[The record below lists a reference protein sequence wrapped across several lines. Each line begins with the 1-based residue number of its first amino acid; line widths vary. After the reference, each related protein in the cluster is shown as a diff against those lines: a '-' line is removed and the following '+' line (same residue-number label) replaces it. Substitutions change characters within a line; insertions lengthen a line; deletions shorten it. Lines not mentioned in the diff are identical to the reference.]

1 MTLRLYDS
9 LRRAT
14 ADVEPLAPG
23 RLGLY
28 VCGPTVYG
36 PVHVGNARPFVVA
49 MTLAR
54 HLRRTGWEV
63 RVVSN
68 LTDINDKIYAA
79 ARDEGI
85 ASRDL
90 AEREAQHYLDD
101 TSRLG
106 LGRPDVEPKVTE
118 SLPGIIAM
126 IEGLIAGGHAYA
138 SDGDVYFRVADFP
151 SYGALSGQRID
162 EMQPE
167 EITPRK
173 EAPLDFALW
182 KAQKEGEDAAWD
194 SPWGP
199 GRPGWHIECS
209 AMAMS
214 ALGEEIDIH
223 GGGID
228 LKFPHHENERAQ
240 SEALTGR
247 PFARTW
253 LHNGMLRFGGDKMSK
268 SLGNIARVSDL
279 LADGVEPRALR
290 LALISAHYR
299 TSLNYNEDSLPSAV
313 STIERLDAFESALLA
328 RAARSGEPPS
338 GASTEGVQLSTVTR
352 ERFAAAMNDDLA
364 VPEALAALFDFV
376 REGNR
381 LLDAS
386 CSAATA
392 AAMLDTLREL
402 DRTLGIL
409 AQPVELPAGASDL
422 LAARAAAR
430 AARDFAESDRLRDE
444 LAARGV
450 LVEDSRDGQRWRL
463 GGPR

>member
-9 LRRAT
+9 LRRST
-14 ADVEPLAPG
+14 NDVEPLTPG

-68 LTDINDKIYAA
+68 LTDINDKIYTAA
-79 ARDEGI
+79 QAEGI
-85 ASRDL
+85 ESRDL
-90 AEREAQHYLDD
+90 AERESARYLDD

-118 SLPGIIAM
+118 SLPEIVEM
-126 IEGLIAGGHAYA
+126 IEGLIAGGHAYE

-151 SYGALSGQRID
+151 SYGALSGQKID

-167 EITPRK
+167 EITSK
-173 EAPLDFALW
+173 KQAPLDFALW
-182 KAQKEGEDAAWD
+182 KAQKPGEDAAWE
-194 SPWGP
+194 SPWGM

-240 SEALTGR
+240 SEAMTGR

-268 SLGNIARVSDL
+268 SLGNIDRLSDALDREGNETLLSLFARAQYRSPLDYSPDSL
-279 LADGVEPRALR
+279 EDARKSNDRLREALR
-290 LALISAHYR
+290 
-299 TSLNYNEDSLPSAV
+299 
-313 STIERLDAFESALLA
+313 
-328 RAARSGEPPS
+328 RAARIA
-338 GASTEGVQLSTVTR
+338 GAVAPAEGGPLAT
-352 ERFAAAMNDDLA
+352 AAAEADARFRAALDDDFGT
-364 VPEALAALFDFV
+364 PEGLAALFDLV
-376 REGNR
+376 RVVNAATDAG
-381 LLDAS
+381 DAS
-386 CSAATA
+386 PADVAQARAILMDCLWVLGLDGLGATA
-392 AAMLDTLREL
+392 DGPPAEAVALMQERE
-402 DRTLGIL
+402 
-409 AQPVELPAGASDL
+409 
-422 LAARAAAR
+422 AARAAKDFAR
-430 AARDFAESDRLRDE
+430 ADAIRDE
-444 LAARGV
+444 LNALGWVVQDLA
-450 LVEDSRDGQRWRL
+450 
-463 GGPR
+463 GGPELQQA

>member
-9 LRRAT
+9 LRRST
-14 ADVEPLAPG
+14 NDVEPLTPG

-28 VCGPTVYG
+28 VCGPPVYG

-68 LTDINDKIYAA
+68 LTDINDKIYTAA
-79 ARDEGI
+79 QAEGI
-85 ASRDL
+85 ESRDL
-90 AEREAQHYLDD
+90 AERESARYLDD

-118 SLPGIIAM
+118 SLPEIVEM
-126 IEGLIAGGHAYA
+126 IEGLIAGGHAYE

-151 SYGALSGQRID
+151 SYGALSGQKID

-167 EITPRK
+167 EITSK
-173 EAPLDFALW
+173 KQAPLDFALW
-182 KAQKEGEDAAWD
+182 KAQKPGEDAAWE
-194 SPWGP
+194 SPWGM

-240 SEALTGR
+240 SEAMTGR

-268 SLGNIARVSDL
+268 SLGNIDRLSDALDREGNETLLSLFARAQYRSPLDYSPDSL
-279 LADGVEPRALR
+279 EDARKSNDRLREALR
-290 LALISAHYR
+290 
-299 TSLNYNEDSLPSAV
+299 
-313 STIERLDAFESALLA
+313 
-328 RAARSGEPPS
+328 RAARIA
-338 GASTEGVQLSTVTR
+338 GAVAPAEGGPLAT
-352 ERFAAAMNDDLA
+352 AAAEADARFRAALDDDFGT
-364 VPEALAALFDFV
+364 PEGLAALFDLV
-376 REGNR
+376 RVVNAATDAG
-381 LLDAS
+381 DAS
-386 CSAATA
+386 PADVAQARAILIDCLWVLGLDGLGATA
-392 AAMLDTLREL
+392 DGPPAEAVALMQERE
-402 DRTLGIL
+402 
-409 AQPVELPAGASDL
+409 
-422 LAARAAAR
+422 AARAAKDFAR
-430 AARDFAESDRLRDE
+430 ADAIRDE
-444 LAARGV
+444 LKALGWVVQDLA
-450 LVEDSRDGQRWRL
+450 
-463 GGPR
+463 GGPELQQA

>member
-9 LRRAT
+9 LRRST
-14 ADVEPLAPG
+14 NDVEPLTPG

-68 LTDINDKIYAA
+68 LTDINDKIYTAA
-79 ARDEGI
+79 QAEGI
-85 ASRDL
+85 ESRDL
-90 AEREAQHYLDD
+90 AERESARYLDD

-118 SLPGIIAM
+118 SLPEIVEL

-151 SYGALSGQRID
+151 SYGALSGQKID

-167 EITPRK
+167 EITSK
-173 EAPLDFALW
+173 KQAPLDFALW
-182 KAQKEGEDAAWD
+182 KAQKPGEDAAWE
-194 SPWGP
+194 SPWGM

-240 SEALTGR
+240 SEAMTGR

-268 SLGNIARVSDL
+268 SLGNIDRLSDALDREGNETLLSLFARAQYRSPLDYSPDSL
-279 LADGVEPRALR
+279 EDARKSNDRLREALR
-290 LALISAHYR
+290 
-299 TSLNYNEDSLPSAV
+299 
-313 STIERLDAFESALLA
+313 
-328 RAARSGEPPS
+328 RAARIAGDAAP
-338 GASTEGVQLSTVTR
+338 VTR
-352 ERFAAAMNDDLA
+352 GPLATAAAEADVRFRAALDDDFGT
-364 VPEALAALFDFV
+364 PEGLAALFDLV
-376 REGNR
+376 RVLNAATDAG
-381 LLDAS
+381 DAS
-386 CSAATA
+386 PADVAQARAVLIDCLWVLGLDGLGATA
-392 AAMLDTLREL
+392 DGPPAEAVALMQERE
-402 DRTLGIL
+402 T
-409 AQPVELPAGASDL
+409 
-422 LAARAAAR
+422 ARAAKDFAR
-430 AARDFAESDRLRDE
+430 ADAIRDE
-444 LAARGV
+444 LKALGWVVQDLA
-450 LVEDSRDGQRWRL
+450 DGPELQQA
-463 GGPR
+463 

>member
-9 LRRAT
+9 LRRST
-14 ADVEPLAPG
+14 NDVEPLTPG

-68 LTDINDKIYAA
+68 LTDINDKIYTAA
-79 ARDEGI
+79 QAEGI
-85 ASRDL
+85 ESRDL
-90 AEREAQHYLDD
+90 AERESARYLDD

-118 SLPGIIAM
+118 SLPEIVEM

-151 SYGALSGQRID
+151 SYGALSGQKID

-167 EITPRK
+167 EITSK
-173 EAPLDFALW
+173 KQAPLDFALW
-182 KAQKEGEDAAWD
+182 KAQKPGEDAAWE
-194 SPWGP
+194 SPWGM

-240 SEALTGR
+240 SEAMTGR

-268 SLGNIARVSDL
+268 SLGNIDRLSDALDREGNETLLSLFARAQYRSPLDYSPDSL
-279 LADGVEPRALR
+279 EDARKSNDRLREALR
-290 LALISAHYR
+290 
-299 TSLNYNEDSLPSAV
+299 
-313 STIERLDAFESALLA
+313 
-328 RAARSGEPPS
+328 RAARIA
-338 GASTEGVQLSTVTR
+338 GAVAPAEGGPLAT
-352 ERFAAAMNDDLA
+352 AAAEADARFRAALDDDFGT
-364 VPEALAALFDFV
+364 PEGLAALFDLV
-376 REGNR
+376 RVVNAATDAG
-381 LLDAS
+381 DAS
-386 CSAATA
+386 PADVAQARAILIDCLWVLGLDGLGATA
-392 AAMLDTLREL
+392 DGPPAEAVALMQERE
-402 DRTLGIL
+402 
-409 AQPVELPAGASDL
+409 
-422 LAARAAAR
+422 AARAAKDFAR
-430 AARDFAESDRLRDE
+430 ADAIRDE
-444 LAARGV
+444 LKALGWVVQDLA
-450 LVEDSRDGQRWRL
+450 
-463 GGPR
+463 GGPELQQA

>member
-9 LRRAT
+9 LRRST
-14 ADVEPLAPG
+14 HDVEPLVPG

-54 HLRRTGWEV
+54 HLRRTGWDV

-79 ARDEGI
+79 AQAEGI
-85 ASRDL
+85 ESRDL
-90 AEREAQHYLDD
+90 AERESARYLDD
-101 TSRLG
+101 TTRLG

-118 SLPGIIAM
+118 SLPEIIEM
-126 IEGLIAGGHAYA
+126 IEGLIAGGHAYE

-151 SYGALSGQRID
+151 SYGALSGQKID

-167 EITPRK
+167 EITSK
-173 EAPLDFALW
+173 KQAPLDFALW
-182 KAQKEGEDAAWD
+182 KAQKPGEDAAWE
-194 SPWGP
+194 SPWGM

-240 SEALTGR
+240 SEAMTGR

-268 SLGNIARVSDL
+268 SLGNIDRLSDALDREGHETLLSLFARAQYRSPLDYSPDSL
-279 LADGVEPRALR
+279 EDARKSNDRLREALR
-290 LALISAHYR
+290 
-299 TSLNYNEDSLPSAV
+299 
-313 STIERLDAFESALLA
+313 
-328 RAARSGEPPS
+328 RAARIAGDAAPAAGGP
-338 GASTEGVQLSTVTR
+338 L
-352 ERFAAAMNDDLA
+352 AAAADEADARFRAALDDDFGT
-364 VPEALAALFDFV
+364 PEALAALFDLV
-376 REGNR
+376 RVLN
-381 LLDAS
+381 
-386 CSAATA
+386 AATDAGDADPADVAQARAVLIDCLWVLGLDGLGA
-392 AAMLDTLREL
+392 AADGPPAEAVALMQERE
-402 DRTLGIL
+402 
-409 AQPVELPAGASDL
+409 
-422 LAARAAAR
+422 AARAAKDFAR
-430 AARDFAESDRLRDE
+430 ADAIRDE
-444 LAARGV
+444 LKALGWVVQDLA
-450 LVEDSRDGQRWRL
+450 DGPELQ
-463 GGPR
+463 PA

>member
-9 LRRAT
+9 LRRST
-14 ADVEPLAPG
+14 NDVEPLTPG

-68 LTDINDKIYAA
+68 LTDINDKIYTAA
-79 ARDEGI
+79 QAEGI
-85 ASRDL
+85 ESRDL
-90 AEREAQHYLDD
+90 AERESARYLDD

-118 SLPGIIAM
+118 SLPEIVEM
-126 IEGLIAGGHAYA
+126 IEGLIAGGHAYE

-151 SYGALSGQRID
+151 SYGALSGQKID

-167 EITPRK
+167 EITSK
-173 EAPLDFALW
+173 KQAPLDFALW
-182 KAQKEGEDAAWD
+182 KAQKPGEDAAWE
-194 SPWGP
+194 SPWGM

-240 SEALTGR
+240 SEAMTGR

-268 SLGNIARVSDL
+268 SLGNIDRLSDALDREGNETLLSLFARAQYRSPLDYSPDSL
-279 LADGVEPRALR
+279 EDARKSNDRLREALR
-290 LALISAHYR
+290 
-299 TSLNYNEDSLPSAV
+299 
-313 STIERLDAFESALLA
+313 
-328 RAARSGEPPS
+328 RAARIA
-338 GASTEGVQLSTVTR
+338 GAVAPAEGGPLAT
-352 ERFAAAMNDDLA
+352 AAAEADARFRAALDDDFGT
-364 VPEALAALFDFV
+364 PEGLAALFDLV
-376 REGNR
+376 RVVNAATDAG
-381 LLDAS
+381 DAS
-386 CSAATA
+386 PADVAQARAILIDCLWVLGLDGLGATA
-392 AAMLDTLREL
+392 DGPPAEAVALMQERE
-402 DRTLGIL
+402 
-409 AQPVELPAGASDL
+409 
-422 LAARAAAR
+422 AARVAKDFAR
-430 AARDFAESDRLRDE
+430 ADAIRDE
-444 LAARGV
+444 LKALGWVVQDLA
-450 LVEDSRDGQRWRL
+450 
-463 GGPR
+463 GGPELQQA

>member
-9 LRRAT
+9 LRRSVH
-14 ADVEPLAPG
+14 DVEPLVPG

-36 PVHVGNARPFVVA
+36 PIHVGNARPFVVA
-49 MTLAR
+49 QTLAR

-79 ARDEGI
+79 AQAEGI
-85 ASRDL
+85 ASRAL
-90 AEREAQHYLDD
+90 AERESARYLDD

-118 SLPGIIAM
+118 ALPEIIAM

-138 SDGDVYFRVADFP
+138 ADGDVYFRVADFP
-151 SYGALSGQRID
+151 SYGALSGQRIE

-167 EITPRK
+167 EITSK
-173 EAPLDFALW
+173 KQAPLDFALW
-182 KAQKEGEDAAWD
+182 KAQKPGEDAAWE
-194 SPWGP
+194 SPWGT

-240 SEALTGR
+240 SESITGR

-268 SLGNIARVSDL
+268 SLGNVDR
-279 LADGVEPRALR
+279 LADALDR
-290 LALISAHYR
+290 EGAETLLSLFARAHYR
-299 TSLNYNEDSLPSAV
+299 SPLDYSPASLDDARKSND
-313 STIERLDAFESALLA
+313 RLREALR
-328 RAARSGEPPS
+328 RAARVAGTAAPATAGPL
-338 GASTEGVQLSTVTR
+338 AAM
-352 ERFAAAMNDDLA
+352 AAAVDARFRAALDDDFA
-364 VPEALAALFDFV
+364 TPEALAALFELV
-376 REGNR
+376 RTLNAA
-381 LLDAS
+381 LDAGTVDPADVAQARTVLVD
-386 CSAATA
+386 CLDVLGLAGLA
-392 AAMLDTLREL
+392 AAADGPPAAAVALLQERE
-402 DRTLGIL
+402 
-409 AQPVELPAGASDL
+409 
-422 LAARAAAR
+422 AAR
-430 AARDFAESDRLRDE
+430 AARDFARADAIRDE
-444 LAARGV
+444 LQALGWVVQDLA
-450 LVEDSRDGQRWRL
+450 DGPELQ
-463 GGPR
+463 PA

>member
-9 LRRAT
+9 LRRST
-14 ADVEPLAPG
+14 DDVEPLTPG

-54 HLRRTGWEV
+54 HLRRTGWDV

-68 LTDINDKIYAA
+68 LTDINDKIYTAA
-79 ARDEGI
+79 AAEGI
-85 ASRDL
+85 ESRDL
-90 AEREAQHYLDD
+90 AERESARYLDD

-118 SLPGIIAM
+118 SLPEIIAM
-126 IEGLIAGGHAYA
+126 IEGLIAGGHAYE

-151 SYGALSGQRID
+151 SYGALSGQKID

-167 EITPRK
+167 EITSK
-173 EAPLDFALW
+173 KQAPLDFALW
-182 KAQKEGEDAAWD
+182 KAQKPGEDAAWE
-194 SPWGP
+194 SPWGM

-240 SEALTGR
+240 SEAMTGR

-268 SLGNIARVSDL
+268 SLGNIDRLSDALDREGNETLLSLFAR
-279 LADGVEPRALR
+279 
-290 LALISAHYR
+290 AHYR
-299 TSLNYNEDSLPSAV
+299 SPLDYSPDSLEDARKSND
-313 STIERLDAFESALLA
+313 RLREALRRASRIAGDAKPAAGGPLA
-328 RAARSGEPPS
+328 IAAAEADARFRAALDDDFGTP
-338 GASTEGVQLSTVTR
+338 EG
-352 ERFAAAMNDDLA
+352 
-364 VPEALAALFDFV
+364 LAALFDLV
-376 REGNR
+376 RVIN
-381 LLDAS
+381 
-386 CSAATA
+386 AATDA
-392 AAMLDTLREL
+392 GDADPADVAQARAVLVECLEVLGLDG
-402 DRTLGIL
+402 LGI
-409 AQPVELPAGASDL
+409 AADGPPAEAVALMQERES
-422 LAARAAAR
+422 ARAAKDFAR
-430 AARDFAESDRLRDE
+430 ADAIRDE
-444 LAARGV
+444 LKALGWVVQDLA
-450 LVEDSRDGQRWRL
+450 DGPELQ
-463 GGPR
+463 PA

>member
-9 LRRAT
+9 LRRST
-14 ADVEPLAPG
+14 NDVEPLTPG

-68 LTDINDKIYAA
+68 LTDINDKIYTAA
-79 ARDEGI
+79 QAEGI
-85 ASRDL
+85 ESRDL
-90 AEREAQHYLDD
+90 AERESARYLDD

-118 SLPGIIAM
+118 SLPEIVEM
-126 IEGLIAGGHAYA
+126 IEGLIAGGHAYE

-151 SYGALSGQRID
+151 SYGALSGQKID

-167 EITPRK
+167 EVTSK
-173 EAPLDFALW
+173 KQAPLDFALW
-182 KAQKEGEDAAWD
+182 KAQKPGEDAAWE
-194 SPWGP
+194 SPWGM

-240 SEALTGR
+240 SEAMTGR

-268 SLGNIARVSDL
+268 SLGNIDRLSDALDREGNETLLSLFARAQYRSPLDYSPDSL
-279 LADGVEPRALR
+279 EDARKSNDRLREALR
-290 LALISAHYR
+290 
-299 TSLNYNEDSLPSAV
+299 
-313 STIERLDAFESALLA
+313 
-328 RAARSGEPPS
+328 RAARIA
-338 GASTEGVQLSTVTR
+338 GAVAPAEGGPLAT
-352 ERFAAAMNDDLA
+352 AAAEADARFRAALDDDFGT
-364 VPEALAALFDFV
+364 PEGLAALFDLV
-376 REGNR
+376 RVVNAATDAG
-381 LLDAS
+381 DAS
-386 CSAATA
+386 PADVAQARAILIDCLWVLGLDGLGATA
-392 AAMLDTLREL
+392 DGPPAEAVALMQERE
-402 DRTLGIL
+402 
-409 AQPVELPAGASDL
+409 
-422 LAARAAAR
+422 AARVAKDFAR
-430 AARDFAESDRLRDE
+430 ADAIRDE
-444 LAARGV
+444 LKALGWVVQDLA
-450 LVEDSRDGQRWRL
+450 
-463 GGPR
+463 GGPELQQA

>member
-9 LRRAT
+9 LRRST
-14 ADVEPLAPG
+14 NDVEPLTPG

-68 LTDINDKIYAA
+68 LTDINDKIYTAA
-79 ARDEGI
+79 QAEGI
-85 ASRDL
+85 ESRDL
-90 AEREAQHYLDD
+90 AERESARYLDD

-118 SLPGIIAM
+118 SLPEIVEM
-126 IEGLIAGGHAYA
+126 IEGLIAGGHAYESA
-138 SDGDVYFRVADFP
+138 GDVYFRVADFP
-151 SYGALSGQRID
+151 SYGALSGQKID

-167 EITPRK
+167 EITAK
-173 EAPLDFALW
+173 KHAPLDFALW
-182 KAQKEGEDAAWD
+182 KAQKPGEDAAWE
-194 SPWGP
+194 SPWGL

-240 SEALTGR
+240 SEAMTGR

-268 SLGNIARVSDL
+268 SLGNIDRLSDALDREGNETLLSLFARAQYRSPLDYSPDSL
-279 LADGVEPRALR
+279 EDARKSNDRLREALR
-290 LALISAHYR
+290 
-299 TSLNYNEDSLPSAV
+299 
-313 STIERLDAFESALLA
+313 
-328 RAARSGEPPS
+328 RAARIAGDAAPADGGPL
-338 GASTEGVQLSTVTR
+338 AT
-352 ERFAAAMNDDLA
+352 AAAEADARFRAALDDDFGT
-364 VPEALAALFDFV
+364 PEGLAALFDLV
-376 REGNR
+376 RVVNAATDAG
-381 LLDAS
+381 DAS
-386 CSAATA
+386 PADVAQARAILIDCLWVLGLDGLGATA
-392 AAMLDTLREL
+392 DGPPAEAVALMQERE
-402 DRTLGIL
+402 
-409 AQPVELPAGASDL
+409 S
-422 LAARAAAR
+422 ARAAKDFAR
-430 AARDFAESDRLRDE
+430 ADAIRDE
-444 LAARGV
+444 LKALGWVVQDLA
-450 LVEDSRDGQRWRL
+450 DGPELQQA
-463 GGPR
+463 

>member
-14 ADVEPLAPG
+14 AAVEPLVPG

-36 PVHVGNARPFVVA
+36 PVHVGNARPYVVA
-49 MTLAR
+49 MTLSR

-79 ARDEGI
+79 AQAEGI
-85 ASRDL
+85 DSRVL
-90 AEREAQHYLDD
+90 AEREAQRYVDD
-101 TSRLG
+101 TTRLG
-106 LGRPDVEPKVTE
+106 LGRPDVEPKVTD

-126 IEGLIAGGHAYA
+126 IEALIASGHAYA
-138 SDGDVYFRVADFP
+138 ADGDVYFSVGDFP
-151 SYGALSGQRID
+151 TYGALSGQKVD

-173 EAPLDFALW
+173 RAPLDFALW
-182 KAQKEGEDAAWD
+182 KAQKPGEDAAWD

-214 ALGEEIDIH
+214 ALGEEIDVH

-268 SLGNIARVSDL
+268 SLGNVDR
-279 LADGVEPRALR
+279 LADALDR
-290 LALISAHYR
+290 EGPETLLSLFARAHYR
-299 TSLNYNEDSLPSAV
+299 SPVDYSPESLEDARRSND
-313 STIERLDAFESALLA
+313 RLREALR
-328 RAARSGEPPS
+328 RAARVAGDAAPADGGPL
-338 GASTEGVQLSTVTR
+338 AV
-352 ERFAAAMNDDLA
+352 AAAEADARFRTALDDDFGT
-364 VPEALAALFDFV
+364 PEGLAALFDLV
-376 REGNR
+376 RVLNAG
-381 LLDAS
+381 LDAGDADPADVAQARAVLVE
-386 CSAATA
+386 CLDVLGLAGLAVAAGDGPPA
-392 AAMLDTLREL
+392 EAVALMEQRE
-402 DRTLGIL
+402 
-409 AQPVELPAGASDL
+409 
-422 LAARAAAR
+422 AARAE
-430 AARDFAESDRLRDE
+430 RDFARADALRDE
-444 LAARGV
+444 LRALGWV
-450 LVEDSRDGQRWRL
+450 VQDLPDGPEL
-463 GGPR
+463 APT

>member
-9 LRRAT
+9 LRRST
-14 ADVEPLAPG
+14 NDVEPLTPG

-68 LTDINDKIYAA
+68 LTDINDKIYTAA
-79 ARDEGI
+79 QAEGI
-85 ASRDL
+85 ESRDL
-90 AEREAQHYLDD
+90 AERESARYLDD

-118 SLPGIIAM
+118 SLPEIVEM
-126 IEGLIAGGHAYA
+126 IEGLIAGGHAYE

-151 SYGALSGQRID
+151 SYGALSGQKID

-167 EITPRK
+167 EITSK
-173 EAPLDFALW
+173 KQAPLDFALW
-182 KAQKEGEDAAWD
+182 KAQKPGEDAAWE
-194 SPWGP
+194 SPWGM

-240 SEALTGR
+240 SEAMTGR

-268 SLGNIARVSDL
+268 SLGNIDRLSDALDREGNETLLSLFARAQYRSPLDYSPDSL
-279 LADGVEPRALR
+279 EDARKSNDRLREALR
-290 LALISAHYR
+290 
-299 TSLNYNEDSLPSAV
+299 
-313 STIERLDAFESALLA
+313 
-328 RAARSGEPPS
+328 RAARIAGDAAPADGGPL
-338 GASTEGVQLSTVTR
+338 AT
-352 ERFAAAMNDDLA
+352 AAAEADARFRAALDDDFGT
-364 VPEALAALFDFV
+364 PEGLAALFDLV
-376 REGNR
+376 RIVNAATDAG
-381 LLDAS
+381 DAS
-386 CSAATA
+386 PADVAQARAILIDCLWVLGLDGLGATA
-392 AAMLDTLREL
+392 DGPPAEAVALMQERESAREAK
-402 DRTLGIL
+402 DF
-409 AQPVELPAGASDL
+409 
-422 LAARAAAR
+422 ARADAI
-430 AARDFAESDRLRDE
+430 RDE
-444 LAARGV
+444 LKV
-450 LVEDSRDGQRWRL
+450 LGWVVQDLADGPELQQA
-463 GGPR
+463 

>member
-9 LRRAT
+9 LRRST
-14 ADVEPLAPG
+14 NDVEPLTPG

-68 LTDINDKIYAA
+68 LTDINDKIYTAA
-79 ARDEGI
+79 QAEGI
-85 ASRDL
+85 ESRDL
-90 AEREAQHYLDD
+90 AERESARYLDD

-106 LGRPDVEPKVTE
+106 LGRPDVEPKVTD
-118 SLPGIIAM
+118 SLPEIVEM
-126 IEGLIAGGHAYA
+126 IEGLIAGGHAYE

-151 SYGALSGQRID
+151 SYGALSGQKID

-167 EITPRK
+167 EVTSK
-173 EAPLDFALW
+173 KQAPLDFALW
-182 KAQKEGEDAAWD
+182 KAQKPGEDAAWE
-194 SPWGP
+194 SPWGM

-240 SEALTGR
+240 SEAMTGR

-268 SLGNIARVSDL
+268 SLGNIDRLSDALDREGNETLLSLFARAQYRSPLDYSPDSL
-279 LADGVEPRALR
+279 EDARKSNDRLREALR
-290 LALISAHYR
+290 RSARIAGAATPAQGGPLATAAA
-299 TSLNYNEDSLPSAV
+299 EA
-313 STIERLDAFESALLA
+313 DARF
-328 RAARSGEPPS
+328 RAALDDDFGTP
-338 GASTEGVQLSTVTR
+338 EG
-352 ERFAAAMNDDLA
+352 
-364 VPEALAALFDFV
+364 LAALFDLV
-376 REGNR
+376 RVVNAATDAG
-381 LLDAS
+381 DAS
-386 CSAATA
+386 PADVAQARAILIDCLWVLGLDGLGATA
-392 AAMLDTLREL
+392 DGPPAEAVALMQERE
-402 DRTLGIL
+402 
-409 AQPVELPAGASDL
+409 
-422 LAARAAAR
+422 AARAAKDFAR
-430 AARDFAESDRLRDE
+430 ADAIRDE
-444 LAARGV
+444 LNALGWVVQDLA
-450 LVEDSRDGQRWRL
+450 
-463 GGPR
+463 GGPELQQA

>member
-9 LRRAT
+9 LRRST
-14 ADVEPLAPG
+14 NDVEPLTPG
-23 RLGLY
+23 QLGLY

-68 LTDINDKIYAA
+68 LTDINDKIYTAA
-79 ARDEGI
+79 QAEGME
-85 ASRDL
+85 SRDL
-90 AEREAQHYLDD
+90 AERESARYLDD

-118 SLPGIIAM
+118 SLPEIIAM

-151 SYGALSGQRID
+151 SYGALSGQKID

-167 EITPRK
+167 EITSK
-173 EAPLDFALW
+173 KQAPLDFALW
-182 KAQKEGEDAAWD
+182 KAQKPGEDAAWE
-194 SPWGP
+194 SPWGM

-240 SEALTGR
+240 SEAMTGR

-268 SLGNIARVSDL
+268 SLGNIDRLSDALDREGNETLLSLFARAQYRSPLDYSPDSL
-279 LADGVEPRALR
+279 EDARKSNDRLREALR
-290 LALISAHYR
+290 
-299 TSLNYNEDSLPSAV
+299 
-313 STIERLDAFESALLA
+313 
-328 RAARSGEPPS
+328 RAARIAGDAAPAMGGPL
-338 GASTEGVQLSTVTR
+338 AT
-352 ERFAAAMNDDLA
+352 AAAEADARFRAALDDDFGT
-364 VPEALAALFDFV
+364 PEGLAALFDLV
-376 REGNR
+376 RVLN
-381 LLDAS
+381 
-386 CSAATA
+386 AATDTGQA
-392 AAMLDTLREL
+392 DPADVAQARVVLIDCLWVLGLDGLGATADGPPAEAVALMQERE
-402 DRTLGIL
+402 
-409 AQPVELPAGASDL
+409 
-422 LAARAAAR
+422 AARAAKDFAR
-430 AARDFAESDRLRDE
+430 ADAIRDE
-444 LAARGV
+444 LKALGWVVQDLA
-450 LVEDSRDGQRWRL
+450 DGPELQQA
-463 GGPR
+463 

>member
-9 LRRAT
+9 LRRST
-14 ADVEPLAPG
+14 NDVEPLTPG

-49 MTLAR
+49 LTLAR

-68 LTDINDKIYAA
+68 LTDINDKIYTAA
-79 ARDEGI
+79 QAEGI
-85 ASRDL
+85 ESRDL
-90 AEREAQHYLDD
+90 AERESARYLDD

-118 SLPGIIAM
+118 SLPEIVEM

-151 SYGALSGQRID
+151 SYGALSGQKID

-167 EITPRK
+167 EITSK
-173 EAPLDFALW
+173 KQAPLDFALW
-182 KAQKEGEDAAWD
+182 KAQKPGEDAAWE
-194 SPWGP
+194 SPWGM

-240 SEALTGR
+240 SEAMTGR

-268 SLGNIARVSDL
+268 SLGNIDRLSDALDREGNETLLSLFARAQYRSPLDYSPDSL
-279 LADGVEPRALR
+279 EDARKSNDRLREALR
-290 LALISAHYR
+290 
-299 TSLNYNEDSLPSAV
+299 
-313 STIERLDAFESALLA
+313 
-328 RAARSGEPPS
+328 RAARIA
-338 GASTEGVQLSTVTR
+338 GAATPAEGGPLAT
-352 ERFAAAMNDDLA
+352 AAAEADARFRAALDDDFGT
-364 VPEALAALFDFV
+364 PEGLAALFDLV
-376 REGNR
+376 RVVNAATDAG
-381 LLDAS
+381 DAS
-386 CSAATA
+386 PADVAQARAILIDCLWVLGLDGLGATA
-392 AAMLDTLREL
+392 DGPPAEAVALMQERE
-402 DRTLGIL
+402 
-409 AQPVELPAGASDL
+409 
-422 LAARAAAR
+422 AARATKDFAR
-430 AARDFAESDRLRDE
+430 ADAIRDE
-444 LAARGV
+444 LKALGWVVQDLA
-450 LVEDSRDGQRWRL
+450 DGPELQQA
-463 GGPR
+463 

>member
-9 LRRAT
+9 LRRST
-14 ADVEPLAPG
+14 NDVEPLTPG

-68 LTDINDKIYAA
+68 LTDINDKIYTAA
-79 ARDEGI
+79 QAEGI
-85 ASRDL
+85 ESRDL
-90 AEREAQHYLDD
+90 AERESARYLDD

-106 LGRPDVEPKVTE
+106 LGRPDVEPKVTD
-118 SLPGIIAM
+118 SLPEIVEM
-126 IEGLIAGGHAYA
+126 IEGLIAGGHAYE

-151 SYGALSGQRID
+151 SYGALSGQKID

-167 EITPRK
+167 EITSK
-173 EAPLDFALW
+173 KQAPLDFALW
-182 KAQKEGEDAAWD
+182 KAQKPGEDAAWE
-194 SPWGP
+194 SPWGM

-240 SEALTGR
+240 SEAMTGR

-268 SLGNIARVSDL
+268 SLGNIDRLSDALDREGNETLLSLFARAQYRSPLDYSPDSL
-279 LADGVEPRALR
+279 EDARKSNDRLREALR
-290 LALISAHYR
+290 
-299 TSLNYNEDSLPSAV
+299 
-313 STIERLDAFESALLA
+313 
-328 RAARSGEPPS
+328 RAARIA
-338 GASTEGVQLSTVTR
+338 GAVAPAEGGPLAT
-352 ERFAAAMNDDLA
+352 AAAEADARFRAALDDDFGT
-364 VPEALAALFDFV
+364 PEGLAALFDLV
-376 REGNR
+376 RVVNAATDAG
-381 LLDAS
+381 DAS
-386 CSAATA
+386 PADVAQARAILIDCLWVLGLDGLGATA
-392 AAMLDTLREL
+392 DGPPAEAVALMQERE
-402 DRTLGIL
+402 
-409 AQPVELPAGASDL
+409 
-422 LAARAAAR
+422 AARAAKDFAR
-430 AARDFAESDRLRDE
+430 ADAIRDE
-444 LAARGV
+444 LNALGWVVQDLA
-450 LVEDSRDGQRWRL
+450 
-463 GGPR
+463 GGPELQQA

>member
-9 LRRAT
+9 LRRST
-14 ADVEPLAPG
+14 NEVEPLTPG

-68 LTDINDKIYAA
+68 LTDINDKIYTAA
-79 ARDEGI
+79 QAEGI
-85 ASRDL
+85 ESRAL
-90 AEREAQHYLDD
+90 AERESARYLDD

-118 SLPGIIAM
+118 SLPEIVEL

-151 SYGALSGQRID
+151 SYGALSGQKID

-167 EITPRK
+167 EITSK
-173 EAPLDFALW
+173 KQAPLDFALW
-182 KAQKEGEDAAWD
+182 KAQKPGEDAAWE
-194 SPWGP
+194 SPWGM

-240 SEALTGR
+240 SEAMTGR

-268 SLGNIARVSDL
+268 SLGNIDR
-279 LADGVEPRALR
+279 LADALDREGNETLLSLFARAQYRSPLDYSPDSLEDARKSNDRLREALR
-290 LALISAHYR
+290 RFTRIAG
-299 TSLNYNEDSLPSAV
+299 
-313 STIERLDAFESALLA
+313 DAAPATGGPLGAAAAEADARF
-328 RAARSGEPPS
+328 RAALDDDFGTP
-338 GASTEGVQLSTVTR
+338 EG
-352 ERFAAAMNDDLA
+352 
-364 VPEALAALFDFV
+364 LAALFDLV
-376 REGNR
+376 RVLNAATDAG
-381 LLDAS
+381 DAS
-386 CSAATA
+386 PADVAQARVVLIDCLWVLGLDGLGATA
-392 AAMLDTLREL
+392 D
-402 DRTLGIL
+402 G
-409 AQPVELPAGASDL
+409 PPAEAISL
-422 LAARAAAR
+422 MQERQMAR
-430 AARDFAESDRLRDE
+430 AARDFARADAIRDE
-444 LAARGV
+444 LKALGWVVQDLA
-450 LVEDSRDGQRWRL
+450 DGPELQQA
-463 GGPR
+463 

>member
-9 LRRAT
+9 LRRST
-14 ADVEPLAPG
+14 NDVEPLTPG

-68 LTDINDKIYAA
+68 LTDINDKIYTAA
-79 ARDEGI
+79 QAEGI
-85 ASRDL
+85 ESRDL
-90 AEREAQHYLDD
+90 AERESARYLDD

-118 SLPGIIAM
+118 SLPEIVEM
-126 IEGLIAGGHAYA
+126 IEGLIAGGHAYE

-151 SYGALSGQRID
+151 SYGALSGQKID

-167 EITPRK
+167 EITSK
-173 EAPLDFALW
+173 KQAPLDFALW
-182 KAQKEGEDAAWD
+182 KAQKPGEDAAWE
-194 SPWGP
+194 SPWGM

-240 SEALTGR
+240 SEAMTGR

-268 SLGNIARVSDL
+268 SLGNIDRLSDALDREGNETLLSLFARAQYRSPLDYSPDSL
-279 LADGVEPRALR
+279 EDARKSNDRLREALR
-290 LALISAHYR
+290 
-299 TSLNYNEDSLPSAV
+299 
-313 STIERLDAFESALLA
+313 
-328 RAARSGEPPS
+328 RAARIAGDAAPADGGPL
-338 GASTEGVQLSTVTR
+338 AT
-352 ERFAAAMNDDLA
+352 AAAEADARFRAALDDDFGT
-364 VPEALAALFDFV
+364 PEGLAALFDLV
-376 REGNR
+376 RVVNAATDAG
-381 LLDAS
+381 DAS
-386 CSAATA
+386 PADVAQARAILIDCLWVLGLDGLGATA
-392 AAMLDTLREL
+392 DGPPAEAVALMQERESAREAK
-402 DRTLGIL
+402 DF
-409 AQPVELPAGASDL
+409 
-422 LAARAAAR
+422 ARADAI
-430 AARDFAESDRLRDE
+430 RDE
-444 LAARGV
+444 LKV
-450 LVEDSRDGQRWRL
+450 LGWVVQDLADGPELQQA
-463 GGPR
+463 

>member
-9 LRRAT
+9 LRRST
-14 ADVEPLAPG
+14 NDVEPLTPG

-68 LTDINDKIYAA
+68 LTDINDKIYIAA
-79 ARDEGI
+79 QAEGI
-85 ASRDL
+85 ESRDL
-90 AEREAQHYLDD
+90 AERESARYLDD

-118 SLPGIIAM
+118 SLPEIVEM
-126 IEGLIAGGHAYA
+126 IEGLIAGGHAYE

-151 SYGALSGQRID
+151 SYGALSGQKID

-167 EITPRK
+167 EITAK
-173 EAPLDFALW
+173 KHAPLDFALW
-182 KAQKEGEDAAWD
+182 KAQKPGEDAAWE
-194 SPWGP
+194 SPWGL

-240 SEALTGR
+240 SEAMTGR

-268 SLGNIARVSDL
+268 SLGNIDRLSDALDREGNETLLSLFARAQYRSPLDYSPDSL
-279 LADGVEPRALR
+279 EDARKSNDRLREALR
-290 LALISAHYR
+290 
-299 TSLNYNEDSLPSAV
+299 
-313 STIERLDAFESALLA
+313 
-328 RAARSGEPPS
+328 RAARIAGDAAPADGGPL
-338 GASTEGVQLSTVTR
+338 AT
-352 ERFAAAMNDDLA
+352 AAAEADARFRAALDDDFGT
-364 VPEALAALFDFV
+364 PEGLAALFDLV
-376 REGNR
+376 RVVNAATDAG
-381 LLDAS
+381 DAS
-386 CSAATA
+386 PADVAQARAILIDCLWVLGLDGLGATA
-392 AAMLDTLREL
+392 DGPPAEAVALMQERE
-402 DRTLGIL
+402 
-409 AQPVELPAGASDL
+409 S
-422 LAARAAAR
+422 ARAAKDFAR
-430 AARDFAESDRLRDE
+430 ADAIRDE
-444 LAARGV
+444 LKALGWVVQDLA
-450 LVEDSRDGQRWRL
+450 DGPELQQA
-463 GGPR
+463 

>member
-9 LRRAT
+9 LRRDVH
-14 ADVEPLAPG
+14 DVEPLQPG

-36 PVHVGNARPFVVA
+36 PVHVGNARPFVIA

-54 HLRRTGWEV
+54 HLRRQGWDV

-79 ARDEGI
+79 AQAEGVD
-85 ASRDL
+85 SREL
-90 AEREAQHYLDD
+90 AAREAAGYIAD

-106 LGRPDVEPKVTE
+106 LGRPDVEPKVTD

-126 IEGLIAGGHAYA
+126 TEALIAAGHAYE
-138 SDGDVYFRVADFP
+138 SEGDVYFDVAGFA
-151 SYGALSGQRID
+151 SYGALSGQKVD

-167 EITPRK
+167 EITAKKR
-173 EAPLDFALW
+173 APLDFALW
-182 KAQKEGEDAAWD
+182 KAQKPGEDAAWD

-253 LHNGMLRFGGDKMSK
+253 LHNGLLRFGGDKMSK
-268 SLGNIARVSDL
+268 SLGNVERLRDALDRMEPETL
-279 LADGVEPRALR
+279 LALFAR
-290 LALISAHYR
+290 AHYR
-299 TSLNYNEDSLPSAV
+299 SNVDYSPDSLEDAV
-313 STIERLDAFESALLA
+313 KSNDRLREALR
-328 RAARSGEPPS
+328 RAARVAAEAAPADGGP
-338 GASTEGVQLSTVTR
+338 L
-352 ERFAAAMNDDLA
+352 AAAAAEADGRFRAALDDDFST
-364 VPEALAALFDFV
+364 PEGLAALFDLV
-376 REGNR
+376 RTVNAAIDAGDCEPGDVAR
-381 LLDAS
+381 ARAVLVDCLDV
-386 CSAATA
+386 
-392 AAMLDTLREL
+392 
-402 DRTLGIL
+402 LGL
-409 AQPVELPAGASDL
+409 AGLAAGAAGPPPEAVAL
-422 LAARAAAR
+422 MEEREQARAE
-430 AARDFAESDRLRDE
+430 RDFARADAIRDE
-444 LAARGV
+444 LRALGWVVQDLA
-450 LVEDSRDGQRWRL
+450 DGPEL
-463 GGPR
+463 APAS

>member
-9 LRRAT
+9 LRRST
-14 ADVEPLAPG
+14 NDVEPLTPG

-68 LTDINDKIYAA
+68 LTDINDKIYTAA
-79 ARDEGI
+79 QAEGI
-85 ASRDL
+85 ESRDL
-90 AEREAQHYLDD
+90 AERESARYLDD

-118 SLPGIIAM
+118 SLPEIVEM

-151 SYGALSGQRID
+151 SYGALSGQKID

-167 EITPRK
+167 EITSK
-173 EAPLDFALW
+173 KQAPLDFALW
-182 KAQKEGEDAAWD
+182 KAQKPGEDAAWE
-194 SPWGP
+194 SPWGM

-240 SEALTGR
+240 SEAMTGR

-268 SLGNIARVSDL
+268 SLGNIDRLSDALDREGNETLLSLFARAQYRSPLDYSPDSL
-279 LADGVEPRALR
+279 EDARKSNDRLREALR
-290 LALISAHYR
+290 
-299 TSLNYNEDSLPSAV
+299 
-313 STIERLDAFESALLA
+313 
-328 RAARSGEPPS
+328 RAARIAGDAAP
-338 GASTEGVQLSTVTR
+338 AEGGPLAT
-352 ERFAAAMNDDLA
+352 AAAEADARFRAALDDDFGT
-364 VPEALAALFDFV
+364 PEGLAALFDLV
-376 REGNR
+376 RVINAATDAG
-381 LLDAS
+381 DAS
-386 CSAATA
+386 PADVAQARVILVDCRWVLGLDGLGATA
-392 AAMLDTLREL
+392 DGPPAEAVALMQERE
-402 DRTLGIL
+402 
-409 AQPVELPAGASDL
+409 S
-422 LAARAAAR
+422 ARAAKDFAR
-430 AARDFAESDRLRDE
+430 ADAIRDE
-444 LAARGV
+444 LKALGWVVQDLA
-450 LVEDSRDGQRWRL
+450 DGPELQQA
-463 GGPR
+463 

>member
-9 LRRAT
+9 LRRST
-14 ADVEPLAPG
+14 NDVEPLTPG

-68 LTDINDKIYAA
+68 LTDINDKIYTAA
-79 ARDEGI
+79 QAEGI
-85 ASRDL
+85 ESRDL
-90 AEREAQHYLDD
+90 AERESARYLDD

-118 SLPGIIAM
+118 SLPEIVEM
-126 IEGLIAGGHAYA
+126 IEGLIAGGHAYE

-151 SYGALSGQRID
+151 SYGALSGQKID

-167 EITPRK
+167 EITSK
-173 EAPLDFALW
+173 KQAPLDFALW
-182 KAQKEGEDAAWD
+182 KAQKPGEDAAWE
-194 SPWGP
+194 SPWGM

-240 SEALTGR
+240 SEAMTGR

-268 SLGNIARVSDL
+268 SLGNIDRLSDALDREGNETLLSLFARAQYRSPLDYSPDSL
-279 LADGVEPRALR
+279 EDARKSNDRLREALR
-290 LALISAHYR
+290 RAERIAGAATPAQGGPLATAAA
-299 TSLNYNEDSLPSAV
+299 EA
-313 STIERLDAFESALLA
+313 DARF
-328 RAARSGEPPS
+328 RAALDDDFGTP
-338 GASTEGVQLSTVTR
+338 EG
-352 ERFAAAMNDDLA
+352 
-364 VPEALAALFDFV
+364 LAALFDLV
-376 REGNR
+376 RVVNAATDAG
-381 LLDAS
+381 DAS
-386 CSAATA
+386 PADVAQARAILIDCLWVLGLDGLGATA
-392 AAMLDTLREL
+392 DGPPAEAVALMQERE
-402 DRTLGIL
+402 
-409 AQPVELPAGASDL
+409 
-422 LAARAAAR
+422 AARAAKDFAR
-430 AARDFAESDRLRDE
+430 ADAIRDE
-444 LAARGV
+444 LKALGWVVQDLA
-450 LVEDSRDGQRWRL
+450 
-463 GGPR
+463 GGPELQQA

>member
-9 LRRAT
+9 LRRST
-14 ADVEPLAPG
+14 NDVEPLTPG
-23 RLGLY
+23 QLGLY

-68 LTDINDKIYAA
+68 LTDINDKIYTAA
-79 ARDEGI
+79 QAEGME
-85 ASRDL
+85 SRDL
-90 AEREAQHYLDD
+90 AERESARYLDD

-118 SLPGIIAM
+118 SLPEIIAM

-151 SYGALSGQRID
+151 SYGALSGQKID

-167 EITPRK
+167 EITSK
-173 EAPLDFALW
+173 KQAPLDFALW
-182 KAQKEGEDAAWD
+182 KAQKPGEDAAWE
-194 SPWGP
+194 SPWGM

-240 SEALTGR
+240 SEAMTGR

-268 SLGNIARVSDL
+268 SLGNIDRLSDALDREGNETLLSLFARAQYRSPLDYSPDSL
-279 LADGVEPRALR
+279 EDARKSNDRLREALR
-290 LALISAHYR
+290 
-299 TSLNYNEDSLPSAV
+299 
-313 STIERLDAFESALLA
+313 
-328 RAARSGEPPS
+328 RAARIAGDAAPAMGGPL
-338 GASTEGVQLSTVTR
+338 AT
-352 ERFAAAMNDDLA
+352 AAAEADARVRAALDDDFGT
-364 VPEALAALFDFV
+364 PEGLAALFDLV
-376 REGNR
+376 RVLN
-381 LLDAS
+381 
-386 CSAATA
+386 AATDTGQA
-392 AAMLDTLREL
+392 DPADVAQARVVLIDCLWVLGLDGLGATADGPPAEAVALMQERE
-402 DRTLGIL
+402 
-409 AQPVELPAGASDL
+409 
-422 LAARAAAR
+422 AARAAKDFAR
-430 AARDFAESDRLRDE
+430 ADAIRDE
-444 LAARGV
+444 LKALGWVVQDLA
-450 LVEDSRDGQRWRL
+450 DGPELQQA
-463 GGPR
+463 

>member
-9 LRRAT
+9 LRRTT

-23 RLGLY
+23 RIGLY

-54 HLRRTGWEV
+54 HLRRTGWDV

-79 ARDEGI
+79 ARAEGI
-85 ASRDL
+85 DSRAL
-90 AEREAQHYLDD
+90 AEREAQRYLDD

-106 LGRPDVEPKVTE
+106 LGRPDVEPRVTD

-126 IEGLIAGGHAYA
+126 IEALIAGGHAYA
-138 SDGDVYFRVADFP
+138 SDGDVYFRVAEFP

-182 KAQKEGEDAAWD
+182 KGRKPDEDAAWD
-194 SPWGP
+194 SPWGE

-268 SLGNIARVSDL
+268 SLGNVDR
-279 LADGVEPRALR
+279 LADALDR
-290 LALISAHYR
+290 EGPETLLSLFARAHYR
-299 TSLNYNEDSLPSAV
+299 SPVDYSPESLEDARRSND
-313 STIERLDAFESALLA
+313 RLREALRRAA
-328 RAARSGEPPS
+328 RAAGDAAP
-338 GASTEGVQLSTVTR
+338 GAGPL
-352 ERFAAAMNDDLA
+352 AAAAAEADARFRAALDDDFGT
-364 VPEALAALFDFV
+364 PEGLAALFDLV
-376 REGNR
+376 RALNAAIDAGDADAGDVAQAR
-381 LLDAS
+381 AVLVDCLAVLGLDGL
-386 CSAATA
+386 ATA
-392 AAMLDTLREL
+392 AGGPPDEAVALMQERE
-402 DRTLGIL
+402 T
-409 AQPVELPAGASDL
+409 
-422 LAARAAAR
+422 ARAE
-430 AARDFAESDRLRDE
+430 RDFARADAIRDE
-444 LAARGV
+444 LRALGWV
-450 LVEDSRDGQRWRL
+450 VQDLPDGPEL
-463 GGPR
+463 APA